1 MPNLKEIRECVA
13 AHRPKIL
20 SHEGMGQASVALI
33 LEGSEEDPRVLFI
46 ERARREGDPWSGQM
60 AFPGGRVEKDDRS
73 VRETAQRET
82 IEEVGLDL
90 SGAEVLGR
98 LDDQGGRRAGARRS
112 LRIAAFAF
120 HSNEPGPLE
129 INDEVQTAVW
139 VPYSNLL
146 DPERRVDFEF
156 GDYGGSFA
164 GIRVGHPER
173 HIVWGLT
180 RRILRSLVELMG
192 ERLP

>member
-1 MPNLKEIRECVA
+1 LGAREGETLA
-13 AHRPKIL
+13 A
-20 SHEGMGQASVALI
+20 VALVFR
-33 LEGSEEDPRVLFI
+33 GDPVDPELLFI
-46 ERARREGDPWSGQM
+46 ERAEREGDPWSGQM

-73 VRETAQRET
+73 VREAAQRET

-112 LRIAAFAF
+112 LRIAAYAF
-120 HSNEPGPLE
+120 HCNEPGSLE
-129 INDEVQTAVW
+129 INDEVQTAMW

-164 GIRVGHPER
+164 GIRVGHSER